1 MLIFLQDGIILLH
14 LITKEDLCKGYIFN
28 DYSNSKDF
36 SIIPL
41 FFLKDGKM
49 LRNKL
54 SLEVYLHMW

>member
-28 DYSNSKDF
+28 DYSNSKVF
-36 SIIPL
+36 SIIHL
-41 FFLKDGKM
+41 FFLKDSKM